1 MHLNN
6 GQLRAYLDG
15 APLNGSDRQ
24 LFEHHLEGCA
34 ACQVRLAQITR
45 QVQDMEHK
53 LTFLSERF
61 DTQELSDQVPAR
73 LALAKFKR
81 RILID
86 KETPLMNRIFQR
98 TFHSR
103 LVWTG
108 LAVLVLLVL
117 GLSVPSGRSLA
128 SQFLDLFRVQQV
140 TVLPVDPTGF
150 TLLSGDSIMGRQ
162 IGQLVA
168 SSIKVVQ
175 SVGKPQSVANLA
187 EASQKAGFP
196 VRLPSGSAPDQ
207 LVVRGREAFNFVVD
221 ISKAQALLNE
231 AGRPDLVLPKSI
243 DGETISVNIP
253 AGVGAAYGDCPSLT
267 SSEEGLGLNANGSPG
282 RRYANCLLFAE
293 LPSPTVDSPPN
304 VDLAQLAQIGL
315 EFTGMTP
322 EQAKTYSQSVDWTTT
337 LVVPIPKNAATYQQ
351 VNVDGVTGTLIQRPP
366 DDAPQFAL
374 IWVKDGVVYAIGG
387 LGSDSSRA
395 IQMANSIP

>member
-15 APLNGSDRQ
+15 ATMNGSDRRS
-24 LFEHHLEGCA
+24 LERHLEGCA
-34 ACQVRLAQITR
+34 ACQARLAQLTR
-45 QVQDMEHK
+45 QVQDMGQK
-53 LTFLSERF
+53 LAFLSENF
-61 DTQELSDQVPAR
+61 DSRELSDQVPAR
-73 LALAKFKR
+73 QALAKFKR
-81 RILID
+81 RIITD

-108 LAVLVLLVL
+108 LAALVLLAV

-175 SVGKPQSVANLA
+175 NAGKPQAVANQA
-187 EASQKAGFP
+187 EASQKAGFS

-253 AGVGAAYGDCPSLT
+253 AGVGAAFGDCPSLT
-267 SSEEGLGLNANGSPG
+267 SSEEGLGLNPNGSPG

-304 VDLAQLAQIGL
+304 VDLAQLAQLGL

-322 EQAKTYSQSVDWTTT
+322 EQAKSYSQSVDWTTT

-351 VNVDGVTGTLIQRPP
+351 VNVDGVSGTLIQRPP